1 MCGAARIKE
10 RRYAMQLQVSTLSQ
24 IPIYEQ
30 IKQQIKEQ
38 VFSGSLKAG
47 DKLPSIRLLA
57 KELQIGV
64 ITSKRAYDDLC
75 EEGILVS
82 HPGKGVFVAEI
93 NKEAAKT
100 THLQI
105 IREQLEDTV
114 RQAKQ
119 FSIGKEDFKNL
130 VDEIYREEDDNERN

>member
-1 MCGAARIKE
+1 MN
-10 RRYAMQLQVSTLSQ
+10 MQISTLSQ

-38 VFSGSLKAG
+38 VFNGSLKAG

-93 NKEAAKT
+93 NKETARN

-105 IREQLEDTV
+105 IQEQLEETV
-114 RQAKQ
+114 RLAKQ
-119 FSIGKEDFKNL
+119 YSIEKDEFTQL
-130 VDEIYREEDDNERN
+130 VSELYRKEDDNERN